1 MITIPSST
9 LGALISQ
16 DLLLLADALSGAS
29 CDEQDRLLTT
39 IKLDLNIDLA
49 TATTDEVVAKA
60 EELRQFQIKYQEYVL
75 DIISRKRQMEMESYT
90 KSSSINFR
98 QKLGAFLIICSL
110 IYVICLTWI
119 PIVEANQRF
128 ADTAL
133 GFILATVMSTIINF
147 FYGTSENNNN
157 NFPSSRNDSIQ
168 EPKRPKSNRME

>member
-1 MITIPSST
+1 MITIPSTT
-9 LGALISQ
+9 LGVLISQ
-16 DLLLLADALSGAS
+16 DLLLLADALSGVS

-39 IKLDLNIDLA
+39 IQLDLGIDLSKA
-49 TATTDEVVAKA
+49 TAEEIVAKS

-75 DIISRKRQMEMESYT
+75 DIIARKRQMELDSYA
-90 KSSSINFR
+90 KNNSINFR

-147 FYGTSENNNN
+147 FYGTSENN
-157 NFPSSRNDSIQ
+157 FPTSHNDSIQ
-168 EPKRPKSNRME
+168 EPRYPKPKRME